1 MKSDSEIRRKIKQ
14 AQFRHV
20 KRVLRSRF
28 PPGEKWPK
36 DGVEE
41 VKAEYRDFFSNSPLH
56 IIAKDFPD
64 VAALMWALGDQPDQ
78 PLVVN
83 GSLVG
88 RMGGVMLWADSD
100 EDADLARSMIDKIV
114 DAATREPDPSEPK
127 TLQINGTQLH
137 RSGTLVVPVL
147 VGEADLEP
155 VKKSWWQRLF
165 A

>member
-64 VAALMWALGDQPDQ
+64 VAALMWVLGEQPGQ

-100 EDADLARSMIDKIV
+100 EDADLARSMIDKVV
-114 DAATREPDPSEPK
+114 DAATRESDPPESMTPHRR
-127 TLQINGTQLH
+127 TLVE
-137 RSGTLVVPVL
+137 SGTRVVPVL
-147 VGEADLEP
+147 TPELPVLPP